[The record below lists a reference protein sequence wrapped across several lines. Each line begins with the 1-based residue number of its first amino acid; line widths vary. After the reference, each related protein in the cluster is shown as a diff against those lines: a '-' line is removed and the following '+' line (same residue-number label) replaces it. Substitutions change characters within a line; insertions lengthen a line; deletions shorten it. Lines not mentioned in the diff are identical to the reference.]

1 MASNSDGA
9 NADSSPASSISPI
22 DRDITIRTMI
32 GEAGNQGLDG
42 QAGIGSVMLNRL
54 AAGTYGKTLSDI
66 AFAKNQFEPWSSRSD
81 ELMAIDPSSQQ
92 YQQAAHVFDGLSS
105 GAIPDITMGSTHFL
119 APSLQSQLGRA
130 MPSWARGQ
138 GIPLGGHVFYAP
150 NGPVA
155 AKGGT
160 DAMSA
165 INGATGQNSQPPS
178 STLAYTSAPA
188 AAPAPSMSDDDIDSL
203 YVGAHKAG
211 EVSPGPQA
219 VPASQP
225 VSASPPPKIA
235 FGTQAPWETSA
246 DAMSPQ
252 GATPTS
258 AMSDADIDAMYAG
271 TKPNAPAP
279 APVITKDGVR
289 DPKTGELVVGGK
301 GFTPDSSV
309 WSGVRNMANGALLG
323 AGVPLEAAT
332 AALKEKY
339 WNGSPLSLGNLYD
352 QAHDTYAG
360 GRQSYQ
366 AQHPVAAAVT
376 EGAGNLLTTIPAT
389 MAGGAVLG
397 AAGGAALDG
406 MQSLPM
412 LSRLAPAA
420 EGVGDFVSGNSTSNL
435 FTTLGSRGVAGAA
448 QGAAAGAMS
457 TGLGDQSIGDAA
469 RQGAEFGGALGAGIP
484 AIFGG
489 AKYAK
494 NALTS
499 LSEPFTEG
507 GTSRLA
513 QAPLQ
518 NTVGNISPSGNLN
531 ELITGSR
538 PTFAEA
544 YPDAN
549 AATIQRTA
557 RDLNPQ
563 PFVAREAANNAAR
576 NAHLAN
582 LTGSPQDV
590 EAAEAALDTN
600 AHNAISTLF
609 KPGQVANAQ
618 PVVDTIDG
626 ILNGSGGKRDAVRAV
641 MTNIRSKLVD
651 SDGSIENDPQT
662 LYDSVRK
669 QIGDLLDKR
678 ATTSDPAGQQA
689 SRELMQVRDSLDG
702 AITEA
707 VPGFDQYL
715 SNYSAAKRPIDAM
728 KFMQGLNLTDTQ
740 GNTTLSKVDSALK
753 NIAKLR
759 MADGSNAAKSLTDD
773 HIDGLSALR
782 DDLLRQTNIGLGRSA
797 GSPTAQN
804 LATQNMLN
812 TILPGKAGAFV
823 GGVAR
828 PEVIGGGVGTF
839 LGHHL
844 GGYYGAAAGGG
855 IGAGLGRMAS
865 TAMQERGAI
874 VRSKLDN
881 LLLDPG
887 SYTPA
892 PTGSGGQYLPLQGL
906 PGGVVP
912 MGLTLRN
919 ELLQSS
925 SQ

>member
-1 MASNSDGA
+1 MASSSDPADA
-9 NADSSPASSISPI
+9 NAGGAPAPSISSV
-22 DRDITIRTMI
+22 DRDIAIRTMI

-42 QAGIGSVMLNRL
+42 QAGVGSVMLNRL
-54 AAGTYGKTLSDI
+54 AAGSYGKTLSAI
-66 AFAKNQFEPWSSRSD
+66 AFAKNQFEPWTSRAD
-81 ELMAIDPSSQQ
+81 ELMGIDASSPS
-92 YQQAAHVFDGLSS
+92 YQQAAHVFDGLTS
-105 GAIPDITMGSTHFL
+105 GTIPDITMGATHFY
-119 APSLQSQLGRA
+119 APGLQASLGRST
-130 MPSWARGQ
+130 PTWAQGQ
-138 GIPLGGHVFYAP
+138 GIPIGGHVFFAP
-150 NGPVA
+150 NGPVP
-155 AKGGT
+155 AKGGNAT
-160 DAMSA
+160 SA
-165 INGATGQNSQPPS
+165 INAATGQTSQPPS
-178 STLAYTSAPA
+178 DALGYTGAPASAPA
-188 AAPAPSMSDDDIDSL
+188 SSMSDDDIDSL
-203 YVGAHKAG
+203 YVGAPKSAK
-211 EVSPGPQA
+211 
-219 VPASQP
+219 
-225 VSASPPPKIA
+225 ASPVAPAQPATTAPAPPNIA
-235 FGTQAPWETSA
+235 FQTQAPWESSA
-246 DAMSPQ
+246 KSLTPQAGSP
-252 GATPTS
+252 ATG
-258 AMSDADIDAMYAG
+258 MSDSDIDAMYAG
-271 TKPNAPAP
+271 SKASAAPTP
-279 APVITKDGVR
+279 TPTVTKDGVR
-289 DPKTGELVVGGK
+289 DPQTGELVVGGK
-301 GFTPDSSV
+301 GFTPDSDY
-309 WSGVRNMANGALLG
+309 WGGFRNMANGALLG
-323 AGVPLEAAT
+323 AGVPLSAAT
-332 AALKEKY
+332 AALKEKL
-339 WNGSPLSLGNLYD
+339 WDGSPLSLSNLYD

-366 AQHPVAAAVT
+366 AEHPVASAVT

-389 MAGGAVLG
+389 MTGGAVLG
-397 AAGGAALDG
+397 VAGRTALG
-406 MQSLPM
+406 EMQSLPM

-420 EGVGDFVSGNSTSNL
+420 EGIGNFVSGSSKGNL
-435 FTTLGSRGVAGAA
+435 LTTLGSRGAAGAA

-457 TGLGDQSIGDAA
+457 AGLGDQSIGDAA
-469 RQGAEFGGALGAGIP
+469 LQGAAVGGAIGGGLP
-484 AIFGG
+484 ALVGTG
-489 AKYAK
+489 KYAK

-499 LSEPFTEG
+499 LSQPFTDA

-518 NTVGNISPSGNLN
+518 NAIGDSMPGNLN

-544 YPDAN
+544 YPNAN

-600 AHNAISTLF
+600 AHNAIATLF
-609 KPGQVANAQ
+609 KPGQTADAQ
-618 PVVDTIDG
+618 PVVNTIDS
-626 ILNGSGGKRDAVRAV
+626 ILNGSGGKRDAVRSV
-641 MTNIRSKLVD
+641 MNNIRSKLVD
-651 SDGSIENDPQT
+651 GDGTVEQDPQT

-702 AITEA
+702 AITKA

-715 SNYSAAKRPIDAM
+715 TDYSAAKQPIDAM

-759 MADGSNAAKSLTDD
+759 MADGTNAAKSLTDD

-782 DDLLRQTNIGLGRSA
+782 DDLLRQTNTGLGRSA
-797 GSPTAQN
+797 GSSTGQN

-823 GGVAR
+823 GSVAR
-828 PEVIGGGVGTF
+828 PEVIGGAIGTF
-839 LGHHL
+839 LGNHL

-855 IGAGLGRMAS
+855 VGAGLGRMAS
-865 TAMQERGAI
+865 DTMQRRGAL

-887 SYTPA
+887 SYTPT
-892 PTGSGGQYLPLQGL
+892 PTGSGGQYLPIQRL

-912 MGLTLRN
+912 LGLTLRN
-919 ELLQSS
+919 ELLQPS